1 MITIID
7 YGAGN
12 LISVANSLR
21 KLGVTPTISSNPDD
35 IASAEKLVLPGVG
48 SLGTGMNNLRELGLI
63 DVLHERVLRQKT
75 PILGICLGLQMFT
88 KHSEEGDAAGLGWID
103 AETKRFSFEGPG
115 APKIPHIG
123 WNEVTFRK
131 AHPILEEVDS
141 GSCFYFAHSYRV
153 LCRDPADIL
162 ATTNYGGEFVSAI
175 QHENI
180 FGIQF
185 HAEKSHRTGFRLLK
199 NFLGQ

>member
-12 LISVANSLR
+12 LISVATTLT
-21 KLGVTPTISSNPDD
+21 KLGAKPIISSRARD
-35 IASAEKLVLPGVG
+35 IEAADKLLLPGVG
-48 SLGTGMNNLRELGLI
+48 SLGTGMKNLHELGLI
-63 DVLHERVLRQKT
+63 EILHRKVLEEKT

-88 KHSEEGDAAGLGWID
+88 RHSEEGDAAGLGWID
-103 AETKRFSFEGPG
+103 AETKRFSFEGPNP
-115 APKIPHIG
+115 PKIPHLG
-123 WNEVTFRK
+123 WNEVNFCK
-131 AHPILEEVDS
+131 SHPVLEEVNS

-153 LCRDPADIL
+153 ICRNESDVL
-162 ATTNYGGEFVSAI
+162 ARTNYGGEFVSAI

-185 HAEKSHRTGFRLLK
+185 HAEKSHRTGFRLLR